1 MAQIFAGEYKEAVG
15 TSTLFEVTADSDEGD
30 PVFAKSPALSVDYV
44 CKTGRKLTL
53 KRVFLNEK
61 RKKEEEEAKGESK

>member
-1 MAQIFAGEYKEAVG
+1 MAQIFAGKYKEVVG
-15 TSTLFEVTADSDEGD
+15 TSALFELTADGDDGD
-30 PVFAKSPALSVDYV
+30 PVFGKGTSLSVDYV

-61 RKKEEEEAKGESK
+61 RKKEEEAK